1 MPKNGATHLYG
12 KAGGGI
18 KASGPKSGAE
28 PPVWPEVPSVY
39 SGVGLE
45 PARGRHHDLILAR
58 IQPRSPPREAAV
70 RSDMVSAAG
79 HENHI
84 LHGCACVFRNEANL
98 SWQHEICAYPDRVI
112 GEDADRQ
119 GIAGTFG
126 N

>member
-39 SGVGLE
+39 SSAGLE

-58 IQPRSPPREAAV
+58 IQPRSPPRETTV
-70 RSDMVSAAG
+70 RRDVVGAAG
-79 HENHI
+79 HENHV
-84 LHGCACVFRNEANL
+84 LQGSVRVFRNEACL
-98 SWQHEICAYPDRVI
+98 SW
-112 GEDADRQ
+112 
-119 GIAGTFG
+119 
-126 N
+126 